1 MATRFTFALI
11 SLDVLSHALSFM
23 FILLE
28 QTDVYK
34 MYFVYSFSINIT
46 VTCVMH
52 FYAGKLTNLF
62 CCTTFTN
69 PCYCVE
75 TRCITCYYYIIIVL
89 LLVSG

>member
-52 FYAGKLTNLF
+52 FYAGKPYQLF
-62 CCTTFTN
+62 LLYNFYQSMLLCGDQ
-69 PCYCVE
+69 V
-75 TRCITCYYYIIIVL
+75 YYML
-89 LLVSG
+89 LL